1 MAREW
6 QLQEAKAHFS
16 ELVRRARAGEP
27 QVVTKHGE
35 PAVVVIDHDQYR
47 RLRGPQPRLIDVL
60 LAAPRIAADDMPI
73 ERDPSPARH
82 QDLP

>member
-35 PAVVVIDHDQYR
+35 PAVVVIDHADYE

-60 LAAPRIAADDMPI
+60 LAAPRIEADDLPL
-73 ERDPSPARH
+73 ERDRSPPRRK
-82 QDLP
+82 DGP

>member
-1 MAREW
+1 MARDW

-16 ELVRRARAGEP
+16 ELVRRANAGEP

-35 PAVVVIDHDQYR
+35 PAVVVIDHAEYQ
-47 RLRGPQPRLIDVL
+47 RLRGPQRRLIDVL
-60 LAAPRIAADDMPI
+60 LAAPRMSADDLPI
-73 ERDPSPARH
+73 ERDPSPTRR